1 MKLATYY
8 LTDPIVSNFIVLHIQ
23 VGGYSSD
30 VGFCHCGVFDCRNT
44 FNLFYSSTHT
54 LEHLPDSDL
63 LSKHIW
69 QILYDHQAIQLQCVV
84 EFHYK
89 MSMFNFIF
97 R

>member
-44 FNLFYSSTHT
+44 FNLFYSSTRT
-54 LEHLPDSDL
+54 LEH
-63 LSKHIW
+63 
-69 QILYDHQAIQLQCVV
+69 
-84 EFHYK
+84 
-89 MSMFNFIF
+89 
-97 R
+97 